1 MRVDCGNQGVCSQ
14 GCRPHGCIRFGGT
27 RHNWLLSSNFACNSL
42 RASCRFVL
50 VRDAVSL
57 VFWNCMRNWGRARY
71 WGGRCRAGR
80 APAKSI
86 RGRVGKENGGMHQ
99 QRDRR
104 ASVHISCTGPY
115 LGCALLDLGRIWAP
129 LSRASISGLYRGPA
143 PAPRY
148 RDHWPS
154 GEPSWCPVRLPA
166 TAFPQDSSGFVEN
179 ATHPYI

>member
-50 VRDAVSL
+50 VRDSVSL

-71 WGGRCRAGR
+71 WGGRWCAGC
-80 APAKSI
+80 APVK
-86 RGRVGKENGGMHQ
+86 RVRVCTGKEDEG
-99 QRDRR
+99 
-104 ASVHISCTGPY
+104 VHRPISRG
-115 LGCALLDLGRIWAP
+115 ALLDLGRIWAP
-129 LSRASISGLYRGPA
+129 LSRACISGLYRGPA
-143 PAPRY
+143 PAPRC

-154 GEPSWCPVRLPA
+154 GEPSWCPVRLSA
-166 TAFPQDSSGFVEN
+166 TAFPQDSSHFAEN